1 MKKINL
7 FAITILGLAV
17 LFAGC
22 KKAESD
28 FEDVK
33 KVKVS
38 DVTTVAGAKVQKKAV
53 ISDKAQFDSLVK
65 GSLEKDFGE
74 AIGLAVSG
82 DKNSG
87 RAAVATIG
95 TEDFKAAFKDLG
107 DQFNSIKPDENGNV
121 ALNIDWTGPVGKVS
135 VAEDGKAVEG
145 ANAIIDA
152 MSLNISGSAKQEK
165 DVISANVN
173 GSAKFGA
180 SLDICDVEQ
189 LSTIQ
194 NLKLNTTGGVRATNI
209 NLKVKEVEDDS
220 ELESIS
226 GKLYIKY
233 GFDGAML
240 FDVSDAE
247 GTEYNGVVKVSV
259 NIQSNSTLSKEGLEA
274 VSELLNK
281 KNPTDAEID
290 KLPLKIQVTIAV
302 YDVEGNK
309 LFDYFTANKLS
320 EVINFGKEF

>member
-1 MKKINL
+1 MKNIIQKSL
-7 FAITILGLAV
+7 LLLAA
-17 LFAGC
+17 LPLLAAC
-22 KKAESD
+22 NTSSNSTEP
-28 FEDVK
+28 E
-33 KVKVS
+33 
-38 DVTTVAGAKVQKKAV
+38 
-53 ISDKAQFDSLVK
+53 IEEHEP
-65 GSLEKDFGE
+65 SLEIDVE
-74 AIGLAVSG
+74 
-82 DKNSG
+82 
-87 RAAVATIG
+87 
-95 TEDFKAAFKDLG
+95 
-107 DQFNSIKPDENGNV
+107 SIE
-121 ALNIDWTGPVGKVS
+121 I
-135 VAEDGKAVEG
+135 E
-145 ANAIIDA
+145 
-152 MSLNISGSAKQEK
+152 
-165 DVISANVN
+165 
-173 GSAKFGA
+173 KFGA
-180 SLDICDVEQ
+180 SLDISDVEQ
-189 LSTIQ
+189 LSTIK